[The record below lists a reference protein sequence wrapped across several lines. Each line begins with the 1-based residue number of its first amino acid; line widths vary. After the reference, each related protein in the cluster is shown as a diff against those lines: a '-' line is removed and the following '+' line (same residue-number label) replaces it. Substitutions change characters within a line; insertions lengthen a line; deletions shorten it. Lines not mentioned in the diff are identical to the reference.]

1 MDAWQIIDW
10 INAEIKRRGWEPIEA
25 AEKLGVSVSCI
36 RYMLHKHGMLR
47 LDSLTMILDVLGYQ
61 VAIVRKEQEHV

>member
-1 MDAWQIIDW
+1 MDAWRIIDW
-10 INAEIKRRGWEPIEA
+10 INAEIKRRGWAPIEA

-36 RYMLHKHGMLR
+36 RYMQHKQGMLR

-61 VAIVRKEQEHV
+61 VAIVGKEQEHV